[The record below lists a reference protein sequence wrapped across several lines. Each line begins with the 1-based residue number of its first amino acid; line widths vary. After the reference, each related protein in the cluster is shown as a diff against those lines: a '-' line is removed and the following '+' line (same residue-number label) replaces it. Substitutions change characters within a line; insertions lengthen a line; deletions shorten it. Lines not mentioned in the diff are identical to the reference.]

1 MDPSTLNTRRKRLWF
16 RSSHMGMHENDIIV
30 GSFVEANIETLSDE
44 QVERLEAL
52 IEQND
57 IDLLNWIIGRSEPP
71 EEFDND
77 MLKLLQKHKLT
88 L

>member
-1 MDPSTLNTRRKRLWF
+1 MDPSNLDKRRKRLWF
-16 RSSHMGMHENDIIV
+16 RSHHMGMHENDIIV
-30 GSFVEANIETLSDE
+30 GTFVDAHIERLSEDE
-44 QVERLEAL
+44 VDRLEAL
-52 IEQND
+52 VEQND

-77 MLKLLQKHKLT
+77 MLKLLQEHKLS